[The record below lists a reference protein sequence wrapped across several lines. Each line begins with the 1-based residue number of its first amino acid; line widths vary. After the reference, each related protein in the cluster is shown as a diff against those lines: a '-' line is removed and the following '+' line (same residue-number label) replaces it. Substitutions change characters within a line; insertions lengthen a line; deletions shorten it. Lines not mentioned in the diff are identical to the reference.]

1 MRSSCRAEH
10 FTIGGR
16 NDTTD
21 NVFGA
26 DVFVAKI
33 LKKYYISNT
42 KHFDEFLTA
51 RSSKRSK
58 E

>member
-26 DVFVAKI
+26 DVFVAI
-33 LKKYYISNT
+33 VENRYLLFTLLTSCNT
-42 KHFDEFLTA
+42 I
-51 RSSKRSK
+51 
-58 E
+58 

>member
-26 DVFVAKI
+26 DVFVAIIKTEKYLI
-33 LKKYYISNT
+33 ICVLTGFDDFLSLK
-42 KHFDEFLTA
+42 FV
-51 RSSKRSK
+51 
-58 E
+58 

>member
-16 NDTTD
+16 NDTTE
-21 NVFGA
+21 NIFGA

-33 LKKYYISNT
+33 KKKRLYFYLRPNI
-42 KHFDEFLTA
+42 LT
-51 RSSKRSK
+51 SFCLCGS
-58 E
+58 